1 MSKEVIYIDVKDDV
15 TSIIDKIKKTEHKI
29 VALVPPK
36 QIGILQSAVNLQ
48 LLAHAAKQAKKVMV
62 IITNQEALIRLS
74 AVAKIP
80 VAKTLT
86 SKPEMPEIPAL
97 KIDGD
102 DDIIDGAQLSVGEL
116 AGMSKEEIEAPSGD
130 AKAKTP
136 FDKLAPVK
144 IKVPNYDKF
153 RKKIFIGG
161 LALLVLGGF
170 LVWAIIFAPRAEITL
185 ITNTKGVNISSSI
198 SFVEQ
203 ADQTKFETNLIYAQT
218 QKSNRKRSHEF
229 EVTGTK
235 DLKIPAGGTITLLN
249 SNLGAKTIP
258 AGTSFSAGGC
268 VYTSQE
274 AVNVP
279 APSGASLSDAV
290 PGKATVTVKSTK
302 PGPSCNAD
310 ARKYSIQGVAHIEA
324 LGSAMTGGSER
335 TIRVMTQAD
344 YDKAKTELL
353 KDGHDSAVKEL
364 RNKFDSSMVIIK
376 DSLITKEG
384 ELVSNVKVDEEA
396 KDGKVKLEQI
406 VEYQISA
413 VPKKTLEEYIGYIA
427 LKDNKSDKTKL
438 KVYNSGVDQVVF
450 NDFVFKD
457 GKGSMRV
464 SAQAQIGPDIDK
476 EQVKEEARGKALGD
490 VQSHYTSI
498 EGIKDVEIKLS
509 PFWVKSVPGNKDK
522 ITVFVKN

>member
-36 QIGILQSAVNLQ
+36 QIGVLQSAVNLQ

-62 IITNQEALIRLS
+62 IITNQEALIRLA

-97 KIDGD
+97 KVDGE
-102 DDIIDGAQLSVGEL
+102 DDIIDGSQLSVGEL
-116 AGMSKEEIEAPSGD
+116 AGMPEKEADDVDNPKNKS
-130 AKAKTP
+130 P
-136 FDKLAPVK
+136 LDKLPAVK

-161 LALLVLGGF
+161 LLILVLGGF
-170 LVWAIIFAPRAEITL
+170 LVWAMVFAPRAEITL
-185 ITNTKGVNISSSI
+185 ITNTKGVNISSSVG
-198 SFVEQ
+198 FVEQ
-203 ADQTKFETNLIYAQT
+203 ADQTKFENNLIYAQT

-235 DLKIPAGGTITLLN
+235 DLKIPAAGTITLLN
-249 SNLGAKTIP
+249 YNIGGRTIP
-258 AGTSFSAGGC
+258 AGTSFSSGEC

-279 APSGASLSDAV
+279 SASGSLLSGT
-290 PGKATVTVKSTK
+290 PGKANVAVKSTK
-302 PGPSCNAD
+302 PGSSCNAE
-310 ARKYSIQGVAHIEA
+310 ARKYNISTSNIEA

-335 TIRVMTQAD
+335 TVRVMTQAD
-344 YDKAKTELL
+344 YDKAKAELL

-364 RNKFDSSMVIIK
+364 RNKFDSSMIIIK

-384 ELVSNVKVDEEA
+384 ELVSNVKVNEEA

-413 VPKKTLEEYIGYIA
+413 VAKKTIDEYIGYIA

-438 KVYNSGVDQVVF
+438 KVYSSGVDQVVF
-450 NDFVFKD
+450 HDFVFKE

-464 SAQAQIGPDIDK
+464 AAQAQIGPDINKDRIK
-476 EQVKEEARGKALGD
+476 EDTRGKALGD

-498 EGIKDVEIKLS
+498 EGIKDIEIKLS
-509 PFWVKSVPGNKDK
+509 PFWVKSIPGNKEK

>member
-15 TSIIDKIKKTEHKI
+15 TSIIDKIKQTQHKI

-62 IITNQEALIRLS
+62 IITNQEALVRLA

-97 KIDGD
+97 KVDGD

-116 AGMSKEEIEAPSGD
+116 AGMSKEEIEASAND
-130 AKAKTP
+130 AKPKSP
-136 FDKLAPVK
+136 LDKLAPVK

-153 RKKIFIGG
+153 RKKLFIGG

-170 LVWAIIFAPRAEITL
+170 LIWAIIFAPRAEITL
-185 ITNTKGVNISSSI
+185 ITNTKGVNISSSV

-203 ADQTKFETNLIYAQT
+203 ADQTKFETNLLYAQT

-229 EVTGTK
+229 EVTGSK
-235 DLKIPAGGTITLLN
+235 DLKIPAAGTITLLN
-249 SNLGAKTIP
+249 SNIGAKTIP
-258 AGTSFSAGGC
+258 AGTTFTAGEC
-268 VYTSQE
+268 AYTSQE

-279 APSGASLSDAV
+279 TATGSLFNGT
-290 PGKATVTVKSTK
+290 PGKATVAVKSTK
-302 PGPSCNAD
+302 PGSACNAE
-310 ARKYSIQGVAHIEA
+310 ARKYSVALPNIEA
-324 LGSAMTGGSER
+324 LGSSMTGGSER
-335 TIRVMTQAD
+335 TVRVMTQAD
-344 YDKAKTELL
+344 YDKAKAELL

-376 DSLITKEG
+376 DSLVTKEG
-384 ELVSNVKVDEEA
+384 DLVSSVKVDDEA

-413 VPKKTLEEYIGYIA
+413 VAKKTLEEYISFIA

-450 NDFVFKD
+450 HDFVFKD

-464 SAQAQIGPDIDK
+464 AAQAQIGPDIDK
-476 EQVKEEARGKALGD
+476 EQIKDETKGKALGD

-509 PFWVKSVPGNKDK
+509 PFWVKSVPNNKEK

>member
-116 AGMSKEEIEAPSGD
+116 AGMSKEEIEASNGD

-235 DLKIPAGGTITLLN
+235 DLKIQAAGTITLLN
-249 SNLGAKTIP
+249 SNIGTKTIP
-258 AGTSFSAGGC
+258 AGTTFTAGDC
-268 VYTSQE
+268 AYASQE
-274 AVNVP
+274 AVVI
-279 APSGASLSDAV
+279 PSATGSLHSGT

-302 PGPSCNAD
+302 PGSSCNAE
-310 ARKYSIQGVAHIEA
+310 ARKYAIGVPNIEA

-476 EQVKEEARGKALGD
+476 EQVKEEARGKTLGD

-498 EGIKDVEIKLS
+498 EGVKDVEIKLS

>member
-15 TSIIDKIKKTEHKI
+15 TSIIDKIKQTQHKI
-29 VALVPPK
+29 VALVSPK
-36 QIGILQSAVNLQ
+36 QVGILQSAVNLQ
-48 LLAHAAKQAKKVMV
+48 LLAHTAKQSKKVMV
-62 IITNQEALIRLS
+62 IITNQEALIRLA

-97 KIDGD
+97 KVDGD

-116 AGMSKEEIEAPSGD
+116 AGIPEKETSDEVID
-130 AKAKTP
+130 AKSKSP
-136 FDKLAPVK
+136 LDKLPAVK

-153 RKKIFIGG
+153 RKKLFIGG

-170 LVWAIIFAPRAEITL
+170 LIWAIIFAPRAEITL
-185 ITNTKGVNISSSI
+185 ITNTKGVNVSSSV

-203 ADQTKFETNLIYAQT
+203 ADQTKFENNLIYAQT

-235 DLKIPAGGTITLLN
+235 DLKIPAAGTITLIN
-249 SNLGAKTIP
+249 YNIGGKTVP
-258 AGTSFSAGGC
+258 AGTSFAAGEC

-279 APSGASLSDAV
+279 SASGSLLSGT
-290 PGKATVTVKSTK
+290 PGKASVAVKSTK
-302 PGPSCNAD
+302 PGSSCNAE
-310 ARKYSIQGVAHIEA
+310 ARKYSISVSNMEA
-324 LGSAMTGGSER
+324 LGSAMVGGSER
-335 TIRVMTQAD
+335 TVRVMTQAD

-364 RNKFDSSMVIIK
+364 RNKFDSSMIIIK

-413 VPKKTLEEYIGYIA
+413 VAKKTIDEYISYIA

-438 KVYNSGVDQVVF
+438 KVYNSGIDQVVF
-450 NDFVFKD
+450 HDFVFKE

-464 SAQAQIGPDIDK
+464 AAQAQIGPDINKDQIK
-476 EQVKEEARGKALGD
+476 EDTRGKALGD

-498 EGIKDVEIKLS
+498 EGIKDIEIKLS
-509 PFWVKSVPGNKDK
+509 PFWVKSIPGNKEK
-522 ITVFVKN
+522 ITVFIKN